1 MNTVNVTATSRTDTG
16 KKATKAVR
24 NSGGIPCVMYGGKEV
39 VHFTTTHNA
48 VKSLI
53 YTPDF
58 KVAEIDMDGSKKR
71 AIVKTA
77 QFHPV
82 TEKIM
87 HIDFLR
93 LIDGTPVNLE
103 LPVKFEGSSPGVK
116 LGGKLQQSLRR
127 IKVKTTPEKMVDV
140 LTLNVSKLELG
151 DAIRVRDLE
160 VPEGIQIMVAPATP
174 VAAVEIPRAL
184 RSAGAAEDGEKGDA
198 AEGEGDAAEAAEA

>member
-184 RSAGAAEDGEKGDA
+184 RSAGAAEEGDA
-198 AEGEGDAAEAAEA
+198 AEGEGDAAEAAAEA

>member
-1 MNTVNVTATSRTDTG
+1 MNTVNFTATQRTDTG

-24 NSGGIPCVMYGGKEV
+24 NGGGIPCVMYGGNEV
-39 VHFTTTHNA
+39 VHFTTTHND

-58 KVAEIDMDGSKKR
+58 KVAEINMNGATQR

-93 LIDGTPVNLE
+93 LVDGTSVNLE

-140 LTLNVSKLELG
+140 LTLDVSELKLGES
-151 DAIRVRDLE
+151 IRVRDLQ
-160 VPEGIQIMVAPATP
+160 VPEGIQVMVAPATP

-184 RSAGAAEDGEKGDA
+184 RSAGAA
-198 AEGEGDAAEAAEA
+198 AEAEAAAEEAEA

>member
-16 KKATKAVR
+16 KKSTKAVR

-58 KVAEIDMDGSKKR
+58 KVAEIDMDGSTQR

-93 LIDGTPVNLE
+93 LIDGIPVNLE

-140 LTLNVSKLELG
+140 LTLDVSNLELG
-151 DAIRVRDLE
+151 ESIRVRDLQ
-160 VPEGIQIMVAPATP
+160 VPEGIQVMVAPATP

-184 RSAGAAEDGEKGDA
+184 RSAGAAADA
-198 AEGEGDAAEAAEA
+198 AEEEEGEGDAPAAEAEA

>member
-16 KKATKAVR
+16 KKSTKAVR

-58 KVAEIDMDGSKKR
+58 KVAEIDMDGSTQR

-93 LIDGTPVNLE
+93 LIDGIPVNLE

-116 LGGKLQQSLRR
+116 LGGK
-127 IKVKTTPEKMVDV
+127 
-140 LTLNVSKLELG
+140 
-151 DAIRVRDLE
+151 
-160 VPEGIQIMVAPATP
+160 
-174 VAAVEIPRAL
+174 
-184 RSAGAAEDGEKGDA
+184 
-198 AEGEGDAAEAAEA
+198 